1 MLLRDMVGRVTSPW
15 VRRYSVLK
23 RFVLLLT
30 VAAVM
35 LAMSALPALARSN
48 TEFVCC
54 KDPDKSGTLVYVNTN
69 TDVFKFPGG
78 SVRY

>member
-1 MLLRDMVGRVTSPW
+1 MLLRDMVRRVTSPW

-35 LAMSALPALARSN
+35 LAMSALPALAR
-48 TEFVCC
+48 TTGVVCC
-54 KDPDKSGTLVYVNTN
+54 KDPDKSGTVFYVNTN
-69 TDVFKFPGG
+69 TDVVKFPGG

>member
-35 LAMSALPALARSN
+35 LAMSALPALADV
-48 TEFVCC
+48 EFGDCGKSVFVI
-54 KDPDKSGTLVYVNTN
+54 DPDKKSN
-69 TDVFKFPGG
+69 GG
-78 SVRY
+78 FSVTSDGCVRLN

>member
-1 MLLRDMVGRVTSPW
+1 M
-15 VRRYSVLK
+15 LK

-35 LAMSALPALARSN
+35 LAMSALPALART
-48 TEFVCC
+48 TEVVLGE
-54 KDPDKSGTLVYVNTN
+54 DSGNNGAFFYMNTN

>member
-1 MLLRDMVGRVTSPW
+1 MVGRVTSPW

-35 LAMSALPALARSN
+35 LAMSALPALAR
-48 TEFVCC
+48 TQGVICC
-54 KDPDKSGTLVYVNTN
+54 KEPSKNGPVFVVNTN
-69 TDVFKFPGG
+69 NDVIKFPVG
-78 SVRY
+78 SIQY